1 MSHMEFV
8 IFQTF
13 DNYIDAHILKGRLEA
28 HDILCWLRD
37 EHLSS
42 LIVDPVMVSAI
53 AGIKL
58 MVAKEHVEK
67 AIEILKEPP
76 YLPEDVIEPV

>member
-1 MSHMEFV
+1 MEFV

-13 DNYIDAHILKGRLEA
+13 DNYIDAHILKGRLESR
-28 HDILCWLRD
+28 DITCWLRD

-42 LIVDPVMVSAI
+42 LIVDPVMVAAI

-58 MVAKEHVEK
+58 MVAKEHVER
-67 AIEILKEPP
+67 AMEILNEPP
-76 YLPEDVIEPV
+76 NLSEGVIDPV